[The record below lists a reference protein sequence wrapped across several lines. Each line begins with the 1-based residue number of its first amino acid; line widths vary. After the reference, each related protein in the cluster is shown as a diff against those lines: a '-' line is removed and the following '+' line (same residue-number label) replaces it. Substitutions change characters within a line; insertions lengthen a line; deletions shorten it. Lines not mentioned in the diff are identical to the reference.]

1 MNFARNF
8 SNLRKKMGLSQEQMA
23 ERCGVSRSALAK
35 WESAE
40 SIPNIMVI
48 DRVAKEFGVTIDE
61 LVNGAIKDEQDNTY
75 DAISKKLDNLQDV
88 QSKLLEIVLNSNRN
102 VNLYE
107 QYRLRENDDFCYD
120 MENVDNEILSDI
132 SMEEG
137 YVARDKGNF
146 TQACCYHEEALLLG
160 EIRAF
165 RALINDYQEILD
177 ISVSMES
184 ENTYYSNL
192 LDFAVKVQQYG
203 KIAEDLIKSG
213 KVF

>member
-40 SIPNIMVI
+40 SIPNITVI
-48 DRVAKEFGVTIDE
+48 DIAAKEFGVTIDE

-75 DAISKKLDNLQDV
+75 DAISKKLDNLQEV

-107 QYRLRENDDFCYD
+107 QYRLRENDGLCYE

-137 YVARDKGNF
+137 YVAREKGNF
-146 TQACCYHEEALLLG
+146 TQACRYHEEALLLG
-160 EIRAF
+160 NISAF
-165 RALINDYQEILD
+165 RALINDYEEI
-177 ISVSMES
+177 ISVCADTMDES
-184 ENTYYSNL
+184 AYYSNL
-192 LDFAVKVQQYG
+192 LEFAVNVQQYG
-203 KIAEDLIKSG
+203 KIAEDLIRSG

>member
-40 SIPNIMVI
+40 TLPNITAI
-48 DRVAKEFGVTIDE
+48 DVAAKIFEVTIDE
-61 LVNGAIKDEQDNTY
+61 LVNGETKEEQDNTY
-75 DAISKKLDNLQDV
+75 DVISKKLDNLQEV
-88 QSKLLEIVLNSNRN
+88 QNRLLEIVSKANKSQS
-102 VNLYE
+102 LYE
-107 QYRLRENDDFCYD
+107 RYCQGAENEFYYEAEAIDS
-120 MENVDNEILSDI
+120 EIISEI

-137 YVARDKGNF
+137 YRALAMGDY
-146 TQACCYHEEALLLG
+146 TQARSYHEEALLLG
-160 EIRAF
+160 EIGAF
-165 RALINDYQEILD
+165 RALIGDYEEILD
-177 ISVSMES
+177 ISASIET
-184 ENTYYSNL
+184 ENTYYSDL

-203 KIAEDLIKSG
+203 KIAEDLIRSG

>member
-48 DRVAKEFGVTIDE
+48 DIVAKEFGVTIDE